1 MADDKKL
8 SKSVEKNLNRAGRK
22 PGVPNKV
29 TQEAREVVKAI
40 LDSNLPY
47 IQSWIYSTAEGIKD
61 DQTGKYI
68 VQPNPAKACEIV
80 QNLVEYSVPKLART
94 EVVGDEKAP
103 QRMVI
108 SWKK

>member
-1 MADDKKL
+1 MDNKVDESRKKTG
-8 SKSVEKNLNRAGRK
+8 GRK
-22 PGVPNKV
+22 AGVPNKA
-29 TQEAREVVKAI
+29 TQEAREAVKAI
-40 LDSNLPY
+40 LDSNLPF
-47 IQSWIYSTAEGIKD
+47 IQSWIQSTAEGIYD
-61 DQTGKYI
+61 DQAGKWI

-103 QRMVI
+103 QRMVV

>member
-1 MADDKKL
+1 MDNKVDENRKKTG
-8 SKSVEKNLNRAGRK
+8 GRK
-22 PGVPNKV
+22 AGVPNKV
-29 TQEAREVVKAI
+29 TQEAREAVKAL
-40 LDSNLPY
+40 LDANLPFL
-47 IQSWIYSTAEGIKD
+47 QTWLQTTADGVVD
-61 DQTGKYI
+61 DNTGKYI
-68 VQPNPAKACEIV
+68 VLPNPGKACDIV

>member
-1 MADDKKL
+1 MENKL
-8 SKSVEKNLNRAGRK
+8 SKSVENNLNRAGRK
-22 PGVPNKV
+22 AGVPNKA
-29 TQEAREVVKAI
+29 TTEAREAIKAL

-47 IQSWIYSTAEGIKD
+47 IQSWIQSTAEGIFD
-61 DQTGKYI
+61 DQAGKWI

-103 QRMVI
+103 QRMVV
-108 SWKK
+108 SWKKN

>member
-1 MADDKKL
+1 MAEKQ
-8 SKSVEKNLNRAGRK
+8 SKSIVGGKREGAGR
-22 PGVPNKV
+22 PAGVPNKA
-29 TQEAREVVKAI
+29 TTEAREAVKAI

-47 IQSWIYSTAEGIKD
+47 IQSWIQSTAEGIFD
-61 DQTGKYI
+61 DTTGKWI
-68 VQPNPAKACEIV
+68 VVPNPAKACDIV

-103 QRMVI
+103 QRVVV

>member
-1 MADDKKL
+1 MDNKVDENRKKTG
-8 SKSVEKNLNRAGRK
+8 GRK
-22 PGVPNKV
+22 AGVPNKV
-29 TQEAREVVKAI
+29 TQEAREAVKAL
-40 LDSNLPY
+40 LDANLPY
-47 IQSWIYSTAEGIKD
+47 LQVWLQTTADGVYDDLAGKWI
-61 DQTGKYI
+61 
-68 VQPNPAKACEIV
+68 VPPNPGKACDIV

>member
-1 MADDKKL
+1 MANKVEDNRKKTG
-8 SKSVEKNLNRAGRK
+8 GRK

-29 TQEAREVVKAI
+29 TQEAREAVKAL
-40 LDSNLPY
+40 LDANLPY
-47 IQSWIYSTAEGIKD
+47 LQVWLQTTADGVFD
-61 DQTGKYI
+61 DQSGKWI
-68 VQPNPAKACEIV
+68 VPPNPGKACDIV

>member
-1 MADDKKL
+1 MDNKVDENRKKTG
-8 SKSVEKNLNRAGRK
+8 GRK
-22 PGVPNKV
+22 AGVPNKV
-29 TQEAREVVKAI
+29 TQEAREAVKAL
-40 LDSNLPY
+40 LDANLPFL
-47 IQSWIYSTAEGIKD
+47 QTWLQTTADGVFD

-68 VQPNPAKACEIV
+68 VLPNPGKACDIV

-94 EVVGDEKAP
+94 EVVGDEKTP

>member
-1 MADDKKL
+1 MDKKL
-8 SKSVEKNLNRAGRK
+8 LKSVEGNLNRAGRK
-22 PGVPNKV
+22 AGIPNKA
-29 TQEAREVVKAI
+29 TTEAREAIKAL

-47 IQSWIYSTAEGIKD
+47 IQSWIQSTAEGIYD
-61 DQTGKYI
+61 DLAGKWI

-94 EVVGDEKAP
+94 EVVGDAKAP

>member
-1 MADDKKL
+1 MDNKL

-22 PGVPNKV
+22 PGVPNKA
-29 TQEAREVVKAI
+29 TQEAREAVKAI
-40 LDSNLPY
+40 LDSNLPF
-47 IQSWIYSTAEGIKD
+47 IQSWIQQTAEGIMD
-61 DQTGKYI
+61 DQTGKFI

-103 QRMVI
+103 QRMVV

>member
-1 MADDKKL
+1 MDNKVEDNRKKTG
-8 SKSVEKNLNRAGRK
+8 GRK
-22 PGVPNKV
+22 AGVPNKV
-29 TQEAREVVKAI
+29 TQEAREAVKAL
-40 LDSNLPY
+40 LDANLPFL
-47 IQSWIYSTAEGIKD
+47 QTWLQTTADGVFD

-68 VQPNPAKACEIV
+68 VLPNPGKACDIV

>member
-1 MADDKKL
+1 MANKVDENRKKTG
-8 SKSVEKNLNRAGRK
+8 GRK
-22 PGVPNKV
+22 AGVPNKV
-29 TQEAREVVKAI
+29 TQEAREAVKAL
-40 LDSNLPY
+40 LDANLPY
-47 IQSWIYSTAEGIKD
+47 LQVWLQTTADGVYDDLAGKWI
-61 DQTGKYI
+61 
-68 VQPNPAKACEIV
+68 VPPNPGKACDIV

>member
-1 MADDKKL
+1 MDNKV

-22 PGVPNKV
+22 PGVPNKA

-47 IQSWIYSTAEGIKD
+47 IQSWIQSTAEGIFD
-61 DQTGKYI
+61 DKTGKWI

-103 QRMVI
+103 QRLVV